1 MTRKT
6 GPTSQIR
13 LDIVEAIKKML
24 DTHNPHVK
32 AFRTARDRFS
42 NSGYNNNLRL
52 VLASERTTD
61 GRTHNLPTEKDVAAL
76 IPGDFS
82 MTFEKRDIVIES
94 TTGKLQR
101 ISELHPAYLPLQ
113 YPLLFPYGEDGFRL

>member
-6 GPTSQIR
+6 GSTSQIR

-42 NSGYNNNLRL
+42 NSGYNNNLQL

-82 MTFEKRDIVIES
+82 MTFEKRI
-94 TTGKLQR
+94 L
-101 ISELHPAYLPLQ
+101 
-113 YPLLFPYGEDGFRL
+113 